1 MDMRDPDAA
10 LQPYLRNLESLPFVR
25 RVRVLD
31 SEGIGGGGR
40 FDALLELTTPDSV
53 HTFLVELRTSHLSTD
68 LVPHVISLGH
78 GVPHLLLMAPSIG
91 RSVAEELAS
100 AGIDY
105 VDRAGNCFVSI
116 DGRYIARIEGRR
128 GDWQASKEHRALR
141 QASYHVLFALLA
153 RPHLVGTAVR
163 EIAKQAGGVSAQTA
177 SDLRHELVRRQF
189 LSTIG
194 RTYEWNPTR
203 WSEAIDLFV
212 QGYLTGVRARLVVGR
227 YRARDNDPDEL
238 ERRIE
243 STLGERFAWAF
254 GGGAAAMRL
263 TGYYRGS
270 STVLHVQDPP
280 PDLGRTL
287 HLVPDAAGPVVICR
301 SIGPCAFEGAAPR
314 AVHPLLAYGDLLAEA
329 NERATEAAAELRHQY
344 LGAPPRKST

>member
-105 VDRAGNCFVSI
+105 ATLCDNILQGARLHANLATPRPPRRSEVTIRTSRPAAAVSET
-116 DGRYIARIEGRR
+116 RTT
-128 GDWQASKEHRALR
+128 
-141 QASYHVLFALLA
+141 
-153 RPHLVGTAVR
+153 RP
-163 EIAKQAGGVSAQTA
+163 
-177 SDLRHELVRRQF
+177 
-189 LSTIG
+189 
-194 RTYEWNPTR
+194 
-203 WSEAIDLFV
+203 
-212 QGYLTGVRARLVVGR
+212 RARRV
-227 YRARDNDPDEL
+227 
-238 ERRIE
+238 
-243 STLGERFAWAF
+243 
-254 GGGAAAMRL
+254 
-263 TGYYRGS
+263 
-270 STVLHVQDPP
+270 
-280 PDLGRTL
+280 
-287 HLVPDAAGPVVICR
+287 AG
-301 SIGPCAFEGAAPR
+301 
-314 AVHPLLAYGDLLAEA
+314 
-329 NERATEAAAELRHQY
+329 
-344 LGAPPRKST
+344 